1 MRTLNDSCRL
11 YPKYFKAG
19 CFKVMRKQAGFTLLE
34 VLVALAIV
42 AVISVGMYNTRAG
55 HLTNLQR
62 VQSKT
67 FAHWVAL
74 NKLTEFYYFEEF
86 PSAGLK
92 KYDATLGGREWRI
105 EAAVSN
111 TDNEKLRRVEIAVGP
126 LPERGEQFQSVTSL
140 LGLVAQR

>member
-1 MRTLNDSCRL
+1 MTNKGSTMKG
-11 YPKYFKAG
+11 PHSK
-19 CFKVMRKQAGFTLLE
+19 GFTLLE

-42 AVISVGMYNTRAG
+42 AVISVGMYNTRVG

-62 VQSKT
+62 IQDKT

-86 PSAGLK
+86 PSPGLQ
-92 KYDATLGGREWRI
+92 KYDATLADREWRI
-105 EAAVSN
+105 EAIITKTEN
-111 TDNEKLRRVEIAVGP
+111 DKLRRVEIEVG
-126 LPERGEQFQSVTSL
+126 LMPERGEEFHAVTTL

>member
-1 MRTLNDSCRL
+1 MRNKGSDII
-11 YPKYFKAG
+11 KAAHFK
-19 CFKVMRKQAGFTLLE
+19 GFTLLE

-42 AVISVGMYNTRAG
+42 AVVSVGMYNTRVG

-62 VQSKT
+62 IQDKT

-86 PSAGLK
+86 PSPGLQ
-92 KYDATLGGREWRI
+92 KYDATLADREWRI
-105 EAAVSN
+105 EAIISK
-111 TDNEKLRRVEIAVGP
+111 TDNDKLRRVEIEVGP
-126 LPERGEQFQSVTSL
+126 MPERGEKFHSVTTL